1 MSPRD
6 APGLTRGPFRTCA
19 QTLRDTIAQLQTDI
33 ESERGNDANH
43 SIKQAMTVSHV
54 TQPAP
59 SLQIVTHKGSV
70 NIVSHE
76 LLVKPTLQ
84 SC

>member
-1 MSPRD
+1 MPPRD

-43 SIKQAMTVSHV
+43 SIKQAIELEKQNEQSVR
-54 TQPAP
+54 AL
-59 SLQIVTHKGSV
+59 SLSTDGRSA
-70 NIVSHE
+70 
-76 LLVKPTLQ
+76 
-84 SC
+84 